1 MSTIKI
7 HNLGVIKDIEIDL
20 KQFNLLIGEQAT
32 GKSTI
37 CKAVYFFRNFKD
49 ITFSSIYDSITKSSE
64 YYSTNKEGKQISE
77 KSLLES
83 FFSSLYIELKSLFIG
98 LFDKSSL
105 QNTSMTLQY
114 CFSKKYEISI
124 NISSENELNI
134 KYNDNLIKFLH
145 SFINKINDFS
155 KSIISNSTK
164 KQNKNIKNFFDL
176 FDLKKIFLS
185 ILKEPYFHEMEDSL
199 STYYIPAG
207 RSMLSLLTNQKTR
220 INYDNLELINRKFMQ
235 NIEDFQKYFT
245 FGIENIYKNIKLNK
259 NDIFS
264 NIANEIKKG
273 LKGNYRYN
281 SNGQEIFI
289 PNNSDISIP
298 VNHISSGQ
306 QEILWLYNL
315 LYVLI
320 VKQEKAFV
328 IIEEPEAHLYPSLQ
342 KQIMEFIA
350 QFINITGSSVIITT
364 HSPYILTA
372 TNNLSYA
379 GKLRMQSKTKQ
390 NRVEKLFGKFN
401 YFKPDSINA
410 IKLLNNNK
418 EKCCENLIDK
428 KTGEFLAEKID
439 EVSNEINEQYTSLF
453 EREEE

>member
-1 MSTIKI
+1 M
-7 HNLGVIKDIEIDL
+7 LD
-20 KQFNLLIGEQAT
+20 
-32 GKSTI
+32 
-37 CKAVYFFRNFKD
+37 
-49 ITFSSIYDSITKSSE
+49 
-64 YYSTNKEGKQISE
+64 
-77 KSLLES
+77 S
-83 FFSSLYIELKSLFIG
+83 FFSSLNIELKSLFID

-105 QNTSMTLQY
+105 QNTSTTLQY

-124 NISSENELNI
+124 NILSKNELNI

-145 SFINKINDFS
+145 SIINKINDFR
-155 KSIISNSTK
+155 KSSISDNTK
-164 KQNKNIKNFFDL
+164 GQNKNIKVFFDF
-176 FDLKKIFLS
+176 FDFKKIFLS

-245 FGIENIYKNIKLNK
+245 FGIENIYKNINLNN

-264 NIANEIKKG
+264 NIADEIKQG
-273 LKGNYRYN
+273 LKGNYKYN
-281 SNGQEIFI
+281 INGQEYFI
-289 PNNSDISIP
+289 PNNSDIPIP

-342 KQIMEFIA
+342 KKIMEFIA

-379 GKLRMQSKTKQ
+379 GKLRTQNETKR
-390 NRVEKLFGKFN
+390 NKIDKLLGKFN
-401 YFKPDSINA
+401 YFNPDSINA

-418 EKCCENLIDK
+418 EKCCENLIDEE
-428 KTGEFLAEKID
+428 TGEFLAEKID

-453 EREEE
+453 EIEEE